1 MTARTAAPLLDTG
14 EDFVEVPE
22 PLTERPPADRFC
34 DLVLTGGVASG
45 VVYPWAI
52 LEIARAFR
60 FKSIGG
66 TSVGAMA
73 AALAAAAEYG
83 RRNGYDDGFEVLRR
97 APGDLAKPGP
107 RGLRTKMLSLFQP
120 APEGQRLF
128 DLFVRAVD
136 IYGEQRTTRMPMW
149 GRWLRQ
155 WRGLRWVHLR
165 RRVNRARGLRLG
177 WAVLGSYRKPAFLG
191 GLLGLLIAADCAL
204 VPPFSWGS
212 LLGFVL
218 AIPICV
224 IGAVVF
230 YGLLPDLDKGL
241 VKNDLGLCH
250 GKTQPGRDPKTDP
263 GLIEWLDKGI
273 QLAAGLRREDA
284 PLTFRDLW
292 SAPASP
298 GSPRVA
304 VGDGDDRRLRSIN
317 LEMITTNVTHGRP
330 YRLPLQDETDRVYFR
345 REDMERFFPDRVVAA
360 MVKAARPYAP
370 ASDFDPP
377 AGQEAQSEGLLEL
390 PRGDL
395 PILVAARMSLSF
407 PLLFSAVPLWAV
419 DHEMPREERVLKR
432 CWFSDGG
439 LCSNFPIHLFDAA
452 VPRWPTFG
460 LWLGQRNPFRRNV
473 FVWLPKT
480 HLQGSRDSWQRF
492 DPDDPGTQVQA
503 RERHGKPLG
512 FLAGFLLAAGLT
524 AKDWQDRSAMRLAT
538 ARNRVARLALRPG
551 EGELHI
557 GMPRKRILRMARR
570 YGTASG
576 KLFVERY
583 GDAPGE
589 RASPAWQ
596 EQRWVR
602 LQALLV
608 GLRGWL
614 KGAASAAASQAH
626 SVPMQEAIAAARCA
640 RPLRCRK
647 REPDPPD
654 EKTRCCECL
663 LGPDGQP
670 GCNDETR
677 PLKPEEAAQLQA
689 LLEGVEALEAT
700 FRENAA
706 KQPYHP
712 LPAPE
717 LRLRTPV

>member
-1 MTARTAAPLLDTG
+1 MTAPPLDTG
-14 EDFVEVPE
+14 EDFVDVPE

-128 DLFVRAVD
+128 DLFVGAVD
-136 IYGEQRTTRMPMW
+136 IYGETRRSRVP
-149 GRWLRQ
+149 
-155 WRGLRWVHLR
+155 RWV
-165 RRVNRARGLRLG
+165 RLL
-177 WAVLGSYRKPAFLG
+177 WPILSSYRVPALWG
-191 GLLGLLIAADCAL
+191 VALGLLIGR
-204 VPPFSWGS
+204 GS
-212 LLGFVL
+212 LLALLL
-218 AIPICV
+218 AIPVCV
-224 IGAVVF
+224 LLAVVW
-230 YGLLPDLDKGL
+230 YGLRPDLIKGL
-241 VKNDLGLCH
+241 VKNDLGLCR

-263 GLIEWLDKGI
+263 GLVEWLDKGI
-273 QLAAGLRREDA
+273 QLAAGLGREDA

-292 SAPASP
+292 SAPGSP
-298 GSPRVA
+298 GAPCVP

-370 ASDFDPP
+370 ASEFDPP
-377 AGQEAQSEGLLEL
+377 AGEGAKSEGLLEL

-395 PILVAARMSLSF
+395 PILVAARLSLSF

-460 LWLGQRNPFRRNV
+460 LWLGQRNPFRRNR

-492 DPDDPGTQVQA
+492 DPDDPGTRVQA
-503 RERHGKPLG
+503 RERVHKPLG

-583 GDAPGE
+583 ADGPGE
-589 RASPAWQ
+589 RATPAWQ

-614 KGAASAAASQAH
+614 TGAASAAASQAH
-626 SVPMQEAIAAARCA
+626 TVPLPEAIEAARRV

-647 REPDPPD
+647 HEPEQPD
-654 EKTRCCECL
+654 EQTCRCECL
-663 LGPDGQP
+663 LGPDGEP
-670 GCNDETR
+670 GCKDETR
-677 PLKPEEAAQLQA
+677 PLKPDEAAQLQA
-689 LLEGVEALEAT
+689 LLEGVEALEAK
-700 FRENAA
+700 FRENDAP
-706 KQPYHP
+706 QPYRP

>member
-1 MTARTAAPLLDTG
+1 MTARMTAPPLDTG
-14 EDFVEVPE
+14 EDFVDVPD

-128 DLFVRAVD
+128 DLFVGAVD
-136 IYGEQRTTRMPMW
+136 IYGETRRSRVP
-149 GRWLRQ
+149 
-155 WRGLRWVHLR
+155 RWV
-165 RRVNRARGLRLG
+165 RLL
-177 WAVLGSYRKPAFLG
+177 WPILSSYRVPALWGLALG
-191 GLLGLLIAADCAL
+191 VLIGRGNLLALL
-204 VPPFSWGS
+204 
-212 LLGFVL
+212 L
-218 AIPICV
+218 AIPVCV
-224 IGAVVF
+224 LLAVAWF
-230 YGLLPDLDKGL
+230 GLRPDLIKGL
-241 VKNDLGLCH
+241 VQNDLGLCH
-250 GKTQPGRDPKTDP
+250 GKTRPGRDPKTDP
-263 GLIEWLDKGI
+263 GLVEWLDKGI
-273 QLAAGLRREDA
+273 QLAAGLGREEA

-292 SAPASP
+292 SAPSSP
-298 GSPRVA
+298 GAPRVA
-304 VGDGDDRRLRSIN
+304 VGDGDERRLRSIN

-345 REDMERFFPDRVVAA
+345 RDDMERFFPDRVVAA

-370 ASDFDPP
+370 ASEFDPP
-377 AGQEAQSEGLLEL
+377 ASGSTEGLLEL

-395 PILVAARMSLSF
+395 PILVAARLSLSF

-419 DHEMPREERVLKR
+419 DHEMPREDRVLKR

-460 LWLGQRNPFRRNV
+460 LWLGQRNPFRRDV

-492 DPDDPGTQVQA
+492 DPDDPGTRVQA
-503 RERHGKPLG
+503 RERHDKPLG

-524 AKDWQDRSAMRLAT
+524 AKDWQDRSAMRLPT

-583 GDAPGE
+583 TDAPGE
-589 RASPAWQ
+589 RASPAWR

-614 KGAASAAASQAH
+614 KGAASAAASEAH
-626 SVPMQEAIAAARCA
+626 TVAMREAIDDARHGP
-640 RPLRCRK
+640 PLRGDDDGA
-647 REPDPPD
+647 RE
-654 EKTRCCECL
+654 L
-663 LGPDGQP
+663 SHG
-670 GCNDETR
+670 
-677 PLKPEEAAQLQA
+677 EAEQLQA
-689 LLEGVEALEAT
+689 LLASIEQLEER
-700 FRENAA
+700 FRVNDAP
-706 KQPYHP
+706 QPYKP
-712 LPAPE
+712 MPAPE

>member
-1 MTARTAAPLLDTG
+1 MREPIYSG
-14 EDFVEVPE
+14 EDLVEVPE
-22 PLTERPPADRFC
+22 PLTEHPPPDRFC

-60 FKSIGG
+60 FKNIGG

-83 RRNGYDDGFEVLRR
+83 RRNGDDRGFEVLRR

-107 RGLRTKMLSLFQP
+107 RGLRTTMLSLFQP
-120 APEGQRLF
+120 TLRGQRLF
-128 DLFVRAVD
+128 DLFVGAVD
-136 IYGEQRTTRMPMW
+136 IYGEARRSRVP
-149 GRWLRQ
+149 RWLRVL
-155 WRGLRWVHLR
+155 WPVLR
-165 RRVNRARGLRLG
+165 
-177 WAVLGSYRKPAFLG
+177 SYRNPAAWGAFA
-191 GLLGLLIAADCAL
+191 GLVIAALFAAT
-204 VPPFSWGS
+204 PPHSWGS
-212 LLGFVL
+212 LLGFLL
-218 AIPICV
+218 AIPIGSLV
-224 IGAVVF
+224 ALGWF
-230 YGLLPDLDKGL
+230 GLRRDLIDGL
-241 VKNDLGLCH
+241 VENDLGLCR

-263 GLIEWLDKGI
+263 GLVEWLDKGI
-273 QLAAGLRREDA
+273 QLAAGLGREEA

-292 SAPASP
+292 SAPAAP
-298 GSPRVA
+298 GAPSVP
-304 VGDGDDRRLRSIN
+304 VGDGDDRRRRSIN

-330 YRLPLQDETDRVYFR
+330 YRLPLQEETDRLYFR
-345 REDMERFFPDRVVAA
+345 REALALFFPERVMDA
-360 MVKAARPYAP
+360 MMKAARPYEP
-370 ASDFDPP
+370 ASEFDPP
-377 AGQEAQSEGLLEL
+377 AGRDTEGLFEL
-390 PRGDL
+390 PRGEL
-395 PILVAARMSLSF
+395 PVVVAARLSLSF

-419 DHEMPREERVLKR
+419 DHEMPRAQRVLKR

-460 LWLGQRNPFRRNV
+460 LWLGQRSPFRRSV
-473 FVWLPKT
+473 FVWLPET

-492 DPDDPGTQVQA
+492 DPEDPGTRVQA
-503 RERHGKPLG
+503 RERVGKPLG

-576 KLFVERY
+576 RLFVERY
-583 GDAPGE
+583 ADAPGQG
-589 RASPAWQ
+589 ATPAWR

-602 LQALLV
+602 LQALLA

-614 KGAASAAASQAH
+614 KGAAAAAASQAH
-626 SVPMQEAIAAARCA
+626 TV
-640 RPLRCRK
+640 PLRQAI
-647 REPDPPD
+647 DD
-654 EKTRCCECL
+654 STQA
-663 LGPDGQP
+663 QP
-670 GCNDETR
+670 LRGDDAGAR
-677 PLKPEEAAQLQA
+677 RLHDDEAAQLQA

-700 FRENAA
+700 FRANDEE
-706 KQPYHP
+706 QPYKP
-712 LPAPE
+712 VPASE
-717 LRLRTPV
+717 VRLRTPV

>member
-1 MTARTAAPLLDTG
+1 MTARMNAPLLDTG

-120 APEGQRLF
+120 APRGQRLF
-128 DLFVRAVD
+128 DLFVGAVD
-136 IYGEQRTTRMPMW
+136 IYGETRRSSVP
-149 GRWLRQ
+149 RW
-155 WRGLRWVHLR
+155 
-165 RRVNRARGLRLG
+165 LRLG
-177 WAVLGSYRKPAFLG
+177 WPVLRSYRKPALWAALI
-191 GLLGLLIAADCAL
+191 GLCVAVVLAA
-204 VPPFSWGS
+204 VPPFTWGA
-212 LLGFVL
+212 LLRFAL
-218 AIPICV
+218 AILLAVPTFVTI
-224 IGAVVF
+224 AVVLF
-230 YGLLPDLDKGL
+230 GLLPDLIHGL
-241 VKNDLGLCH
+241 VKNDLGLCR

-263 GLIEWLDKGI
+263 GLVEWLDKGI
-273 QLAAGLRREDA
+273 QLAAGLGREDA

-298 GSPRVA
+298 GAARVT
-304 VGDGDDRRLRSIN
+304 VRDGDDRRLRSIN
-317 LEMITTNVTHGRP
+317 LELITTNVTHGRP
-330 YRLPLQDETDRVYFR
+330 YRLPLQDETDRVYFEPEALR
-345 REDMERFFPDRVVAA
+345 LFFPDRVVDA
-360 MVKAARPYAP
+360 MVKVARPYAP
-370 ASDFDPP
+370 ASEFDPP
-377 AGQEAQSEGLLEL
+377 AGEASKSEGLLEL

-395 PILVAARMSLSF
+395 PILVAARLSLSF

-419 DHEMPREERVLKR
+419 DHEMPRKDRQLKR

-473 FVWLPKT
+473 FVWLPET

-492 DPDDPGTQVQA
+492 DPTDPGTPVQA
-503 RERHGKPLG
+503 RERADKPLG

-557 GMPRKRILRMARR
+557 GMPRNRILRMARR
-570 YGTASG
+570 YGTVSG

-583 GDAPGE
+583 ADAPGE
-589 RASPAWQ
+589 RATPAWQ

-614 KGAASAAASQAH
+614 KGAASAAASEAH
-626 SVPMQEAIAAARCA
+626 SVPMREAIDDAANAP
-640 RPLRCRK
+640 PLRGDDSGAH
-647 REPDPPD
+647 ELSD
-654 EKTRCCECL
+654 
-663 LGPDGQP
+663 
-670 GCNDETR
+670 
-677 PLKPEEAAQLQA
+677 EEAEQLQA
-689 LLEGVEALEAT
+689 LLTGIEQLEER
-700 FRENAA
+700 FRVNDAR
-706 KQPYHP
+706 QPYKP
-712 LPAPE
+712 MPAPE

>member
-1 MTARTAAPLLDTG
+1 MTAPLDTG
-14 EDFVEVPE
+14 EDVVELPD
-22 PLTERPPADRFC
+22 PLTERPPDDRFC

-60 FKSIGG
+60 FKNIGG

-83 RRNGYDDGFEVLRR
+83 RRNGYDQGFEVLRR

-128 DLFVRAVD
+128 DLFVGAVD
-136 IYGEQRTTRMPMW
+136 IYGETRRSRVP
-149 GRWLRQ
+149 
-155 WRGLRWVHLR
+155 RWV
-165 RRVNRARGLRLG
+165 RLG
-177 WAVLGSYRKPAFLG
+177 WPTVRSYRRPALWGALVGLVIAVVFSAMPPFGWG
-191 GLLGLLIAADCAL
+191 GLLRLLGALVLAVPVCVAGAVTWFGLRPDLIA
-204 VPPFSWGS
+204 
-212 LLGFVL
+212 
-218 AIPICV
+218 
-224 IGAVVF
+224 
-230 YGLLPDLDKGL
+230 GL
-241 VKNDLGLCH
+241 VKNDLGLCR
-250 GKTQPGRDPKTDP
+250 GTTQQGRDPKTDP
-263 GLIEWLDKGI
+263 GLVEWLDKGI
-273 QLAAGLRREDA
+273 QLAAGLGREDA

-298 GSPRVA
+298 GSARV
-304 VGDGDDRRLRSIN
+304 VVSDGDDRRLRSIN

-330 YRLPLQDETDRVYFR
+330 YRLPLQDESDRLYFR
-345 REDMERFFPDRVVAA
+345 PDDLRRFFPERVVAA
-360 MVKAARPYAP
+360 MLAVAQPYAP
-370 ASDFDPP
+370 ASAFDPP
-377 AGQEAQSEGLLEL
+377 AGIKTLGLWEL

-407 PLLFSAVPLWAV
+407 PLLFSALPLWAV
-419 DHEMPREERVLKR
+419 DHEMPREDRVPKR

-473 FVWLPKT
+473 FVWLPET

-492 DPDDPGTQVQA
+492 DPTDPGTPVQA
-503 RERHGKPLG
+503 RERADKPLG

-576 KLFVERY
+576 RLFVERY
-583 GDAPGE
+583 AEAPGE
-589 RASPAWQ
+589 RATAAWR

-614 KGAASAAASQAH
+614 KGAASAAASHAH
-626 SVPMQEAIAAARCA
+626 TVPMRQAIDAAVDMP
-640 RPLRCRK
+640 PLRGH
-647 REPDPPD
+647 D
-654 EKTRCCECL
+654 
-663 LGPDGQP
+663 DGARTLH
-670 GCNDETR
+670 DD
-677 PLKPEEAAQLQA
+677 EAAQLQA
-689 LLEGVEALEAT
+689 LLVGIEQLEER
-700 FRENAA
+700 FRVNDA
-706 KQPYHP
+706 KQPYKP
-712 LPAPE
+712 VPAPE

>member
-1 MTARTAAPLLDTG
+1 MTAPLLDTG
-14 EDFVEVPE
+14 EDVVDVPE

-107 RGLRTKMLSLFQP
+107 RGLRTTMLSLFQP
-120 APEGQRLF
+120 APAGQRLF
-128 DLFVRAVD
+128 DLFVGAVD
-136 IYGEQRTTRMPMW
+136 IYGETRRSRVP
-149 GRWLRQ
+149 
-155 WRGLRWVHLR
+155 RWV
-165 RRVNRARGLRLG
+165 RLG
-177 WAVLGSYRKPAFLG
+177 WPVLRSYRQPAGWG
-191 GLLGLLIAADCAL
+191 GLLGLLIAAVCAL

-224 IGAVVF
+224 VGAVVWR
-230 YGLLPDLDKGL
+230 GLLPDLVEGL
-241 VKNDLGLCH
+241 VHNDLGLCR

-263 GLIEWLDKGI
+263 GLVEWLDKGI
-273 QLAAGLRREDA
+273 QLAAGLGREDA

-292 SAPASP
+292 SAPPSP
-298 GSPRVA
+298 GAPRVA

-345 REDMERFFPDRVVAA
+345 REDMERFFPERVVAA
-360 MVKAARPYAP
+360 MAKAARPYVP

-377 AGQEAQSEGLLEL
+377 AGSGTEGLLEL

-419 DHEMPREERVLKR
+419 DHEMPRTLRVLKR

-460 LWLGQRNPFRRNV
+460 LWLGQRNPFRRNR
-473 FVWLPKT
+473 FVWLPRT

-492 DPDDPGTQVQA
+492 DPDDPGTRVQA
-503 RERHGKPLG
+503 RERVHKPLG

-524 AKDWQDRSAMRLAT
+524 AKDWQDRSAMRLPT

-551 EGELHI
+551 EGELHV

-583 GDAPGE
+583 ADAPGE
-589 RASPAWQ
+589 RATPAWQ

-602 LQALLV
+602 LQALLA

-626 SVPMQEAIAAARCA
+626 SVPMQQAIDDARHGP
-640 RPLRCRK
+640 PLRGGDDGARALS
-647 REPDPPD
+647 DD
-654 EKTRCCECL
+654 EA
-663 LGPDGQP
+663 G
-670 GCNDETR
+670 
-677 PLKPEEAAQLQA
+677 QLQA
-689 LLEGVEALEAT
+689 LLAGIEALEER
-700 FRENAA
+700 FRVNDAR
-706 KQPYHP
+706 QPYQP
-712 LPAPE
+712 MPAPE

>member
-1 MTARTAAPLLDTG
+1 MTAPLDTG
-14 EDFVEVPE
+14 EDVVELPE
-22 PLTERPPADRFC
+22 PLTERPPDDRFC

-83 RRNGYDDGFEVLRR
+83 RRNGCDDGFEVLRR

-107 RGLRTKMLSLFQP
+107 RGLRTTMLSLFQP

-128 DLFVRAVD
+128 DLFVGAVD
-136 IYGEQRTTRMPMW
+136 IYGETRRSRVP
-149 GRWLRQ
+149 RW
-155 WRGLRWVHLR
+155 
-165 RRVNRARGLRLG
+165 LRLG
-177 WAVLGSYRKPAFLG
+177 WPALRSYRRPALWG
-191 GLLGLLIAADCAL
+191 GVLGLLIAADCAL
-204 VPPFSWGS
+204 IPPFSWGS

-224 IGAVVF
+224 VGAVVWF
-230 YGLLPDLDKGL
+230 GLKPDLIEGL
-241 VKNDLGLCH
+241 VKNDLGLCR
-250 GKTQPGRDPKTDP
+250 GKSQPGRDPKTDP
-263 GLIEWLDKGI
+263 GLVDWLDKGI
-273 QLAAGLRREDA
+273 QLAAGLGRDDA

-298 GSPRVA
+298 GAPRVA

-317 LEMITTNVTHGRP
+317 LELITTNVTHGRP
-330 YRLPLQDETDRVYFR
+330 YRLPLQDETDRVYFEPEALR
-345 REDMERFFPDRVVAA
+345 LFFPDRVVDA
-360 MVKAARPYAP
+360 MVKVARPYAP

-377 AGQEAQSEGLLEL
+377 AGEAANSGGLLEL

-395 PILVAARMSLSF
+395 PILVAARLSLSF

-419 DHEMPREERVLKR
+419 DHEMPRQQRQLKR

-473 FVWLPKT
+473 FVWLPET

-492 DPDDPGTQVQA
+492 DPEDAGTPVQA
-503 RERHGKPLG
+503 RERADKPLG

-583 GDAPGE
+583 AGPPG
-589 RASPAWQ
+589 ASATPAWQ

-626 SVPMQEAIAAARCA
+626 AVPMRQAIDASVGTS
-640 RPLRCRK
+640 PLRQASR
-647 REPDPPD
+647 D
-654 EKTRCCECL
+654 
-663 LGPDGQP
+663 
-670 GCNDETR
+670 DETR
-677 PLKPEEAAQLQA
+677 RLEPEEAAQLQA
-689 LLEGVEALEAT
+689 LLEGVEALEAR
-700 FRENAA
+700 FRENDA

>member
-1 MTARTAAPLLDTG
+1 MTAPLDTG
-14 EDFVEVPE
+14 EDVVELPE
-22 PLTERPPADRFC
+22 PLTERPPDDRFC

-83 RRNGYDDGFEVLRR
+83 RRNGHDDGFEVLRR

-107 RGLRTKMLSLFQP
+107 RGLRTTMLSLFQP
-120 APEGQRLF
+120 APRGQRLF
-128 DLFVRAVD
+128 DLFVGAVD
-136 IYGEQRTTRMPMW
+136 IYGEARRSRVP
-149 GRWLRQ
+149 RW
-155 WRGLRWVHLR
+155 
-165 RRVNRARGLRLG
+165 LRLG
-177 WAVLGSYRKPAFLG
+177 WPVLRSYRKPALWG
-191 GLLGLLIAADCAL
+191 GALGLLIAADCAL
-204 VPPFSWGS
+204 IPPFSWGS
-212 LLGFVL
+212 LLGFAL

-224 IGAVVF
+224 VGAVIWF
-230 YGLLPDLDKGL
+230 GLKPDLIDGL
-241 VKNDLGLCH
+241 VKNDLGLCR
-250 GKTQPGRDPKTDP
+250 GKMQAGRDPKTDP
-263 GLIEWLDKGI
+263 GLVEWLDKGI
-273 QLAAGLRREDA
+273 QLAAGLGREDA

-292 SAPASP
+292 SAPLSP
-298 GSPRVA
+298 GAPRVA
-304 VGDGDDRRLRSIN
+304 VRDGDDRRLRSIN
-317 LEMITTNVTHGRP
+317 LELITTNVTHGRP
-330 YRLPLQDETDRVYFR
+330 YRLPLQDETDRVYFEPR
-345 REDMERFFPDRVVAA
+345 ALRLFFPDRVVDA
-360 MVKAARPYAP
+360 MVKVARPYAP
-370 ASDFDPP
+370 SSAFDPP
-377 AGQEAQSEGLLEL
+377 AGEAAQSVGLLEL

-395 PILVAARMSLSF
+395 PIVVAARLSLSF

-419 DHEMPREERVLKR
+419 DHEMPRKDRVLKR

-473 FVWLPKT
+473 FVWLPET

-492 DPDDPGTQVQA
+492 DPTDPGTPVQA
-503 RERHGKPLG
+503 RERADKPLG

-576 KLFVERY
+576 RLFVERY
-583 GDAPGE
+583 ADAPGQ
-589 RASPAWQ
+589 RATRAWR

-614 KGAASAAASQAH
+614 AGATSAAASQAH
-626 SVPMQEAIAAARCA
+626 TLPMRQAIDAAVDVQ
-640 RPLRCRK
+640 PLRGQ
-647 REPDPPD
+647 D
-654 EKTRCCECL
+654 
-663 LGPDGQP
+663 DGARTLDD
-670 GCNDETR
+670 G
-677 PLKPEEAAQLQA
+677 EAEQLQA
-689 LLEGVEALEAT
+689 LLAGIEQLEER
-700 FRENAA
+700 FRINDAR
-706 KQPYHP
+706 QPYQP
-712 LPAPE
+712 VPAPE